1 MPRCQLLFNIAP
13 IPQDLGSNIISRE
26 QREYA
31 IGVSKSPMNNSIFQN
46 RDDFQ
51 VRKGIFHLPEDISHL
66 DPQSKRS
73 VTICNLF
80 VNHHH
85 SISDIVRVLDEN
97 RRNVVLVLLKQGII
111 GNRRVQRMRPPEGI
125 EHRKAVDIPI

>member
-1 MPRCQLLFNIAP
+1 M
-13 IPQDLGSNIISRE
+13 
-26 QREYA
+26 
-31 IGVSKSPMNNSIFQN
+31 NSIFQD

-51 VRKGIFHLPEDISHL
+51 VRDDNFSMPEDTSFL
-66 DPQSKRS
+66 DPKRKRA

-97 RRNVVLVLLKQGII
+97 RSNVVLVLINQGII
-111 GNRRVQRMRPPEGI
+111 RDRRGGQTKPPDGSER
-125 EHRKAVDIPI
+125 RKPLVNPKATLRTS

>member
-1 MPRCQLLFNIAP
+1 MNYSKF
-13 IPQDLGSNIISRE
+13 QD
-26 QREYA
+26 
-31 IGVSKSPMNNSIFQN
+31 

-51 VRKGIFHLPEDISHL
+51 VREGRFILPEDTSCL
-66 DPQSKRS
+66 DPQSKRA

-97 RRNVVLVLLKQGII
+97 RRNVVLVLINQGII
-111 GNRRVQRMRPPEGI
+111 KDRRSGHTKTPDGMER
-125 EHRKAVDIPI
+125 RKPLISARVTLRTA